1 MDWLNPGAVF
11 ALEICYSKKEISDA
25 EFRGE
30 FNLEGKEILRGEGG
44 EGNVE
49 RTREGGR
56 KTYEPT

>member
-1 MDWLNPGAVF
+1 MLF
-11 ALEICYSKKEISDA
+11 QKEISDA